1 MEEVSEIKKELERTI
16 PTNDGKRA
24 LELLRS
30 LESIPMSIDILQTT
44 HIGLTVNKIRKEIAN
59 PEVGS
64 LSKSMVKKWKKLVAP
79 STNSGGGEGGGGA
92 TRTSSSSN
100 NNSSSSNSH
109 TGSNLAYSDS
119 RISQNNGN
127 SGSQAGLNQPSNTTS
142 NSGSLTAST
151 TGNSSSSAGHLGSS
165 NIIPDS
171 APITKQTPTNI
182 SSQKESGSQ
191 AQPTG
196 SFSRSDSRP
205 APLQT
210 EVPSTSCE
218 VRLKFRQMLA
228 AQLKKPLPEDLRTE
242 AFLEEEIL
250 AGRIEECVFQEF
262 RSIDIKYKNRI
273 RSKLSNLGDSKN
285 PFLRYKVLRGDI
297 TPDRFAKMTT
307 EEMASDDLKKERERY
322 TKEAINDHQM
332 SLTTGTRT
340 SEIKCPACKKF
351 DVTYNQMQTRS
362 ADEPMTTFC
371 HCNECGRRWKFC

>member
-1 MEEVSEIKKELERTI
+1 MEEVSGIKKELERTI
-16 PTNDGKRA
+16 PSNDGKRA

-59 PEVGS
+59 SEVGS

-79 STNSGGGEGGGGA
+79 SSGSDGGGGG
-92 TRTSSSSN
+92 TRGGSSN
-100 NNSSSSNSH
+100 NNSNSASVNSH
-109 TGSNLAYSDS
+109 TGANSTNTDS
-119 RISQNNGN
+119 RSNNNNGN
-127 SGSQAGLNQPSNTTS
+127 STGQAGTNQTS
-142 NSGSLTAST
+142 SAAASLSSST
-151 TGNSSSSAGHLGSS
+151 TGSAGNSATSAGPANPSS
-165 NIIPDS
+165 DS
-171 APITKQTPTNI
+171 ASISRQTPINI
-182 SSQKESGSQ
+182 SSQKESSSQ
-191 AQPTG
+191 SHSA
-196 SFSRSDSRP
+196 SSYSRSGDTRL

-218 VRLKFRQMLA
+218 VRLKFRQMLTRE
-228 AQLKKPLPEDLRTE
+228 LKKPLPEELRSE

-250 AGRIEECVFQEF
+250 AGRIEECVYQEY
-262 RSIDIKYKNRI
+262 RSIDTKYKNRL

-297 TPDRFAKMTT
+297 TPDRFAKMSA

-322 TKEAINDHQM
+322 TKESINDHQM

-340 SEIKCPACKKF
+340 SEIKCPACKKC

-371 HCNECGRRWKFC
+371 HCNECGKRWKFC